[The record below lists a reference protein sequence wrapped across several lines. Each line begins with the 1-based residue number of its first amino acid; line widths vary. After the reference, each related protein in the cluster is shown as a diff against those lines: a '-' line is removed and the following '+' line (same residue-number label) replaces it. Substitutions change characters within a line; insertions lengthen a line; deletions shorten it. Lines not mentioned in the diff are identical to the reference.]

1 MILKTIES
9 DILNLSYNEVCQLIN
24 DITYKDYW
32 DKERNKLETP
42 TQKNNR
48 IQWILNDFPTYKKLS
63 EQKDTSSESY
73 IENTAKTIG
82 WTLIKQDLQTL
93 YSLKEGLEKEEKRK
107 QINNKHLE
115 LWDIKI
121 QGIELDLKL
130 VNNEKVRITKKLQ
143 QDNFDDTEREKLMLK
158 LNFLSSW
165 EEDLGKDLGRVQK
178 NQRTALGLTNNYKD
192 PSPDK
197 MEIEQTGE
205 LTVNQNIVDDG
216 LTEEERR
223 QEYEAE
229 FTRLLQE
236 ATTTP
241 KENAQDIQGNNNR

>member
-1 MILKTIES
+1 MILKTIETEA
-9 DILNLSYNEVCQLIN
+9 LNLSYNEVCQLIN

-32 DKERNKLETP
+32 DKERNKPETP

-48 IQWILNDFPTYKKLS
+48 IQWILNGFPTYKKLS
-63 EQKDTSSESY
+63 ELDNTSSESY
-73 IENTAKTIG
+73 IGTTADNVD

-93 YSLKEGLEKEEKRK
+93 YSLKEDLENEEKRK
-107 QINNKHLE
+107 EINNKHLE

-143 QDNFDDTEREKLMLK
+143 QNNLDDTEREKLMLK

-165 EEDLGKDLGRVQK
+165 EEDLGKDLERVQK
-178 NQRTALGLTNNYKD
+178 SQRTALGLTNNYKD

-197 MEIEQTGE
+197 MEMEQTGE
-205 LTVNQNIVDDG
+205 LTLNQNIKNNES
-216 LTEEERR
+216 EEERLER
-223 QEYEAE
+223 YADY
-229 FTRLLQE
+229 FKRINNK
-236 ATTTP
+236 ATS
-241 KENAQDIQGNNNR
+241 KNSNNNTQ